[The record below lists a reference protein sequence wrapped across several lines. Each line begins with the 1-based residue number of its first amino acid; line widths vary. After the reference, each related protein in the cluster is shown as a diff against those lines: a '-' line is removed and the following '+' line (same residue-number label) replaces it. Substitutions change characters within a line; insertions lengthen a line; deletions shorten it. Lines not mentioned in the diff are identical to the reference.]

1 MKLQDCPPPSNPIF
15 RRWRWY
21 SLIYPRTMALKI
33 ISVHTRVEG
42 SFTATCTG
50 PIATVLSL
58 PHGFQLSFF
67 FLPGMRCGAPVETG
81 VLSLGPMDSMSTK
94 WTVYSSATGRQ
105 NGAVFSRFREVS
117 TNPSTFTRKLIQLFI
132 PNTSQHIFHYV
143 YRSTKGHIVP
153 MFVLV
158 DFTLKT
164 LFTVD
169 P

>member
-81 VLSLGPMDSMSTK
+81 VLSLGPMDRMSTK

-105 NGAVFSRFREVS
+105 NGAVFSRFREFLQIQALLHGNWYNCS
-117 TNPSTFTRKLIQLFI
+117 FQTLLSISFIMFTDLQKV
-132 PNTSQHIFHYV
+132 TWSQCSY
-143 YRSTKGHIVP
+143 
-153 MFVLV
+153 
-158 DFTLKT
+158 
-164 LFTVD
+164 
-169 P
+169 

>member
-1 MKLQDCPPPSNPIF
+1 
-15 RRWRWY
+15 
-21 SLIYPRTMALKI
+21 MALKI

-105 NGAVFSRFREVS
+105 NGAVFFTISRGFYKSKHFYTETDTIVHSKHFSAYLSLCLPIYKRS
-117 TNPSTFTRKLIQLFI
+117 HG
-132 PNTSQHIFHYV
+132 PNVRIS
-143 YRSTKGHIVP
+143 
-153 MFVLV
+153 
-158 DFTLKT
+158 
-164 LFTVD
+164 
-169 P
+169 